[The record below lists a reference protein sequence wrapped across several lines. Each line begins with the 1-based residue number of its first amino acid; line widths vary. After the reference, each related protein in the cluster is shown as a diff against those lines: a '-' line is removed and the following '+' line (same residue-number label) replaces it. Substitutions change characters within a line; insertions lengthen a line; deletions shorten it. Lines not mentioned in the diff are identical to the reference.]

1 MKLEYKLDVKSLA
14 KHLLDSDEDTVLTF
28 MLSNKDWQI
37 TPLDGYSFDD
47 SLYGEHIYDLKK
59 VILKLITNGIP
70 IIDVGQKNNPI
81 YTVKDEIDLTKV
93 RDEIQ
98 QCFKDIAK
106 CSSADAKLNCDFTV
120 WENGERLMLGD
131 VA

>member
-1 MKLEYKLDVKSLA
+1 MKLISKLDIKNLA
-14 KHLLDSDEDTVLTF
+14 KHLLDDDEDTVLTF
-28 MLSNKDWQI
+28 MLDHKTM
-37 TPLDGYSFDD
+37 TPLDGYSFNDY
-47 SLYGEHIYDLKK
+47 LYGKHIYDLKK
-59 VILKLITNGIP
+59 VMLKLITNGIP
-70 IIDVGQKNNPI
+70 IIDIGQKNNPI

-93 RDEIQ
+93 DAEIQ
-98 QCFKDIAK
+98 QCFKDVAK